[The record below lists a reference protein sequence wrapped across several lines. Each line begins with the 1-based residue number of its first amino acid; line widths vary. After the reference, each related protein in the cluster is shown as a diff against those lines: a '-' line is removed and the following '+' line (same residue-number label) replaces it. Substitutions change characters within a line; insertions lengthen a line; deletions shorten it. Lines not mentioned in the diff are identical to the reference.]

1 MSAPRASRLLQ
12 IIRAGIFLLV
22 LAGSGFAV
30 RELRKTKQLADLP
43 LASARRGEFLVLVRT
58 RGQLVAHTS
67 QQLSAP
73 LDVTDLQ
80 IVEQAAPGSEVKK
93 GQVVIRF
100 DPSRTR
106 QELQE
111 RVSTVNQVVATL
123 DQALAQ
129 SRITEDQDKLDLST
143 SEYNVERAKL
153 EASKQAIMSRIQGEE
168 SRIDLSLAEQRLRVQ
183 KAAMVTHKRVAEA
196 RTAALERARDRAKTQ
211 MELTN
216 SHLALMEL
224 RSPLNGVINY
234 LPNYSQGWMN
244 AQPFKVGDHAAAGQV
259 LAEIPDLSTLEMESK
274 IEEVDRGRIEVGTS
288 VLVRVDAFP
297 EKVMPAK
304 ITSITPLTEQ
314 SFNEWPPTSS
324 FRAYA
329 RLDPP
334 DPRMRPGMN
343 AGADLVEDRIKDAIS
358 IPSKA
363 LFTIG
368 GKPAVYLKT
377 QGRYVPTPVQ
387 VIAKNLDEVAV
398 RGIAGGTLVALSE
411 PPKDDAPKS
420 NSPQDKK

>member
-1 MSAPRASRLLQ
+1 MNSRRLTGSLRAA
-12 IIRAGIFLLV
+12 IVLLV

-58 RGQLVAHTS
+58 RGQLVAHNS

-106 QELQE
+106 QELDE
-111 RVSTVNQVVATL
+111 RNSTVNQVQATL

-129 SRITEDQDKLDLST
+129 SRITEDQDQLDLATST
-143 SEYNVERAKL
+143 FNVERARL
-153 EASKQAIMSRIQGEE
+153 EASKQAIMSQIQGEE
-168 SRIDLSLAEQRLRVQ
+168 SRIDLSLAEERLRVQ

-196 RTAALERARDRAKTQ
+196 RIAALERARDRAKTQ
-211 MELTN
+211 MELTK

-234 LPNYSQGWMN
+234 MPNYSQGWMN

-259 LAEIPDLSTLEMESK
+259 LAEIPDLGTLEMESK
-274 IEEVDRGRIEVGTS
+274 IEEVDRGKIEVGTS

-314 SFNEWPPTSS
+314 SFNEWPPTRS

-329 RLDPP
+329 RLEPP

-343 AGADLVEDRIKDAIS
+343 AGADLVEDRIPDAIS

-363 LFTIG
+363 LFTLG
-368 GKPAVYLKT
+368 GKPAVYVKT
-377 QGRYVPTPVQ
+377 GGRYVPTPVQ
-387 VIAKNLDEVAV
+387 IIAKNPDEVAV

-420 NSPQDKK
+420 KTGPETK